1 MPMKNNLNQRSE
13 RLAKRRKTNTV
24 LNSLIAIVIILILI
38 VSYRIFFSS
47 SEPGQKSDQVVKQ
60 EPNHPNDQNSS
71 GTVNK
76 DEDKDK
82 EQQED
87 TNKKDDNQDKEDK
100 EDDEKD
106 KDKDKDDEK
115 IVEKS
120 DETNVESTI
129 VDPSWEAVGTEQ
141 SNGHQ
146 YSSSMDSLD
155 WKEKE
160 QALSYATDIPVDNMV
175 IWWLERGPEGDHQAI
190 GTISPTDAQSEVYR
204 VHLEWE
210 DGKGWKPVIV
220 KKLISNDKRP

>member
-13 RLAKRRKTNTV
+13 RLAKRRKTNTI

-47 SEPGQKSDQVVKQ
+47 NEPGQKSDQVAKQ
-60 EPNHPNDQNSS
+60 EANNSNGQNSS

-76 DEDKDK
+76 DDDKDNDKDK
-82 EQQED
+82 KED
-87 TNKKDDNQDKEDK
+87 TDKKDDQKEKEDT
-100 EDDEKD
+100 D

-120 DETNVESTI
+120 DEPNVENTI
-129 VDPSWEAVGTEQ
+129 VDPSWEAVGTDQ
-141 SNGHQ
+141 TNGHQ

-175 IWWLERGPEGDHQAI
+175 IWWLERGPDGDHQSI
-190 GTISPTDAQSEVYR
+190 GTISPKDAQSEVYR

-220 KKLISNDKRP
+220 KKLISNDKR